1 MKKEERRSEQLSLCQ
16 CALDSASCD
25 PMQTIYIDDPAWQ
38 TTFPRPVAPQ
48 HDEWFPGLL
57 LRCDE
62 VNQWGSRTTLAY
74 LLHPGPEKYHRCW
87 RTETPNLTV
96 IQPNSLNL
104 DFVAQLLA
112 LPTSTLLATTYH
124 AELTHLYGQ
133 TKPRP
138 HLLSPSFTFH
148 LCPQCISEARM
159 LRRTLALPHITI
171 CPSHHIALVERCP
184 CGAPLHLFHQQAP
197 PFTCHICGRD
207 WAELPQLQTDPA
219 SHPKEQQF
227 QRWYELF
234 FSTRA
239 PPLTRDVLQF
249 LTGSI
254 LKRSLGSLI
263 ALLVERKRSPQELL
277 NWIEQQ
283 SRSK

>member
-1 MKKEERRSEQLSLCQ
+1 MSVWCS
-16 CALDSASCD
+16 
-25 PMQTIYIDDPAWQ
+25 PAPFSSTG
-38 TTFPRPVAPQ
+38 TTVYMP
-48 HDEWFPGLL
+48 
-57 LRCDE
+57 
-62 VNQWGSRTTLAY
+62 Y
-74 LLHPGPEKYHRCW
+74 LW
-87 RTETPNLTV
+87 
-96 IQPNSLNL
+96 S
-104 DFVAQLLA
+104 
-112 LPTSTLLATTYH
+112 
-124 AELTHLYGQ
+124 
-133 TKPRP
+133 
-138 HLLSPSFTFH
+138 
-148 LCPQCISEARM
+148 
-159 LRRTLALPHITI
+159 
-171 CPSHHIALVERCP
+171 
-184 CGAPLHLFHQQAP
+184 
-197 PFTCHICGRD
+197 D